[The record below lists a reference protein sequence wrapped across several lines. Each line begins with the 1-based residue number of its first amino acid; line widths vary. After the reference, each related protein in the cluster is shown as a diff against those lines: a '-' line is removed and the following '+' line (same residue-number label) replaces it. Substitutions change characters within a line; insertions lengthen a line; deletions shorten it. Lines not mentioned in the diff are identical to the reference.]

1 MPFDVGD
8 FPGASSSDRAA
19 SRRSRRLVG
28 TWLFAV
34 AGMVLVMIGLGGATR
49 LSGSGLSIME
59 WAPLMGT
66 LPPLTEAEW
75 QRLFTLYKQIPQ
87 FALVNADFGLADF
100 KGIFWLEWFHRFW
113 GRALGLAFL
122 VPFVW
127 FWAKGHIAQRLVPR
141 LLALFVLG
149 GLQGAVG
156 WFMVASGFFPD
167 ATTVSAYRLVIH
179 LGLALVLYGAILWT
193 ALNVAL
199 GPPMAARAVQR
210 THMLTATT
218 CGLVAITILAGGF
231 VAGIRAGLTYNTF
244 PLMDGQLVPAGYGDL
259 RPFIL
264 NFTENVAAV
273 QFNHRLLASITA
285 ICALVT
291 VVVGLRVSPQLLPRP
306 VLYAL
311 GAAVIGQYVLG
322 VVTLLHV
329 VPLGLG
335 TAHQVGAVLVLT
347 AALVLLHTT
356 RVPRARGGPE

>member
-75 QRLFTLYKQIPQ
+75 QRLFALYKQIPQ
-87 FALVNADFGLADF
+87 FTLVNADFTLADF

-113 GRALGLAFL
+113 GRTMGLAFL

-127 FWAKGHIAQRLVPR
+127 FWMKGHVAQRLVPR
-141 LLALFVLG
+141 LLGLFVLG
-149 GLQGAVG
+149 GLQGVVG

-179 LGLALVLYGAILWT
+179 LGLALVLYGALLWT
-193 ALNVAL
+193 ALTVVL
-199 GPPMAARAVQR
+199 GPPQAAPAVRR
-210 THMLTATT
+210 THQLAATT
-218 CGLVAITILAGGF
+218 CVLLALTILAGGF

-244 PLMDGQLVPAGYGDL
+244 PLMDGQLVPAGYAEL
-259 RPFIL
+259 RPFIVNL
-264 NFTENVAAV
+264 TENVAAV
-273 QFNHRLLASITA
+273 QFNHRLLASITLLSGL
-285 ICALVT
+285 IT
-291 VVVGLRVSPQLLPRP
+291 VVIGLRVSTQLLYRP
-306 VLYAL
+306 LLYAL
-311 GAAVIGQYVLG
+311 GAAVIAQYALG
-322 VVTLLHV
+322 IATLLYV

-335 TAHQVGAVLVLT
+335 TAHQVGAVFVLT
-347 AALVLLHTT
+347 AALALLHAT